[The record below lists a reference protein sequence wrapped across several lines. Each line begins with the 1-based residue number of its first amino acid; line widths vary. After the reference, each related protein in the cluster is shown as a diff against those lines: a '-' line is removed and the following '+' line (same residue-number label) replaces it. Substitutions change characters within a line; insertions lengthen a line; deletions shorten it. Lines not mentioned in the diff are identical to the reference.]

1 MRIVSIS
8 RGRKALSFCLSAGI
22 LAGSLTAQLN
32 LAASGQSEAPAD
44 KSPPAAATGDIQK
57 FRDEIQLKAM
67 EEAADK
73 ICLVA
78 SDMYAEASKGGAA
91 AETLDHPQK
100 QAAKLLPAGVSG
112 STDISWSGDA
122 KPSSDWLGVFV
133 AELNN
138 WFPLL
143 NEEMSQILL
152 PEDTQPVVK
161 DQWAQVQTDISN
173 GQANYKK
180 LQSLV
185 LTSPPDG
192 PTIAE
197 ASRSL
202 YYNMQSVRKSIT
214 DIYRTIEATNTSQ
227 EGAPST
233 WKGVANAAPS
243 SDAPPGTS
251 PVEPKNQS
259 TPQLSGHAIKTSAGM
274 QELHEAT
281 IKMSRTS
288 RDLMG
293 ELERWNLLWGQPPA
307 DNANSGMLWGGG
319 LTKEEV
325 LSEFRDMPLTVFTS
339 PNYVK
344 FFSYRLPPRKKWL
357 LVYTRQLGQ
366 LINMMAKVIA
376 QTEPPDDSAS
386 GDAAQWSEI
395 KSLSSDI
402 AARYI
407 NLFNLVEG
415 TTDDRLKKSIRA
427 DQLTFGEPVAAIYQD
442 VTKMAELLRGYN
454 SKKDS
459 NKAAS
464 KAS

>member
-1 MRIVSIS
+1 MSH
-8 RGRKALSFCLSAGI
+8 GRKVLSLCLSAGI
-22 LAGSLTAQLN
+22 LSGCLTAQLQLSAYCQN
-32 LAASGQSEAPAD
+32 EAPAS
-44 KSPPAAATGDIQK
+44 KSPPAAASGDIQK
-57 FRDEIQLKAM
+57 LRDEIQLKAM

-78 SDMYAEASKGGAA
+78 SDMYSEASKGGTP
-91 AETLDHPQK
+91 AESLDRPQK

-161 DQWAQVQTDISN
+161 AQWTQVQSDIAQ
-173 GQANYKK
+173 GQDNYQR

-192 PTIAE
+192 PAIAE
-197 ASRSL
+197 RARSL
-202 YYNMQSVRKSIT
+202 YYNMQAVRKSIT
-214 DIYRTIEATNTSQ
+214 DIYRTIEATDTTQ

-233 WKGVANAAPS
+233 WKGVSNVTPS
-243 SDAPPGTS
+243 SDQAPGTS
-251 PVEPKNQS
+251 PVQPNTQA
-259 TPQLSGHAIKTSAGM
+259 TTQLSGHAIKTSAGM
-274 QELHEAT
+274 QELHAAT

-325 LSEFRDMPLTVFTS
+325 LSQFRDMPLTVFTS

-366 LINMMAKVIA
+366 LINMMVKVIA
-376 QTEPPDDSAS
+376 QTEPPADAAS
-386 GDAAQWSEI
+386 GDAAQWGEI

-427 DQLTFGEPVAAIYQD
+427 DQLIFGEPVAAIYQD
-442 VTKMAELLRGYN
+442 VNKMADLLKGYN